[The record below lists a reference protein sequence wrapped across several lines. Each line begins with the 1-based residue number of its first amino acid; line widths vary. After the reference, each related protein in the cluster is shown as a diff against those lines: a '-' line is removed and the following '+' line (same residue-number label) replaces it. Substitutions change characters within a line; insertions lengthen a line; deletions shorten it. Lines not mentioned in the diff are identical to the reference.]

1 MNKVENT
8 LSARPSKGLLIFA
21 YLMLYLVWGST
32 YLAIKFS
39 IETIPPLLSGA
50 IRFLTAGALLLAVR
64 MLQTGYRT
72 TSCGWKHAFVA
83 GLLAGLA
90 AHGIPDN
97 LAALAPDLTLAQT
110 CGALATTAK
119 GAMTA
124 LPYRDDLQR
133 SL

>member
-83 GLLAGLA
+83 GLLVV
-90 AHGIPDN
+90 
-97 LAALAPDLTLAQT
+97 
-110 CGALATTAK
+110 GALVLTRIPMAH
-119 GAMTA
+119 
-124 LPYRDDLQR
+124 RDHQR
-133 SL
+133 SGHVPEPHRQH

>member
-50 IRFLTAGALLLAVR
+50 IRFLTA
-64 MLQTGYRT
+64 
-72 TSCGWKHAFVA
+72 
-83 GLLAGLA
+83 
-90 AHGIPDN
+90 
-97 LAALAPDLTLAQT
+97 
-110 CGALATTAK
+110 
-119 GAMTA
+119 
-124 LPYRDDLQR
+124 
-133 SL
+133 

>member
-1 MNKVENT
+1 MVAVDT
-8 LSARPSKGLLIFA
+8 
-21 YLMLYLVWGST
+21 T
-32 YLAIKFS
+32 
-39 IETIPPLLSGA
+39 GA
-50 IRFLTAGALLLAVR
+50 GD
-64 MLQTGYRT
+64 
-72 TSCGWKHAFVA
+72 AFVA

-97 LAALAPDLTLAQT
+97 LAAPPDLALAQT